1 MTTLSS
7 AAPAAKAPAY
17 SWYVLGVLC
26 VAGLVSSVDRQI
38 LNLLVEPI
46 KRSLAITDTQISL
59 LQGFAFA
66 LFYAFM
72 AIPLGRLADT
82 TNRRNV
88 IVAGVFTWTI
98 ATLCCGLAGGF
109 VVLFV
114 MRMFVGVGE
123 ATLSPAG
130 YSLLSDYF
138 PKETLSRA
146 ISIFTG
152 MSFAGSG
159 LALILGGFLLAQL
172 EGAQTVALPLFGRVE
187 DWQAAF
193 IIAAIPGFMVALLML
208 TVREPP
214 RMERGKAIT
223 ADPVPLSAVFAWL
236 KQNVAVIAPIVFGF
250 SILAASQFALTSWIP
265 TFFIRV
271 HGWSPTEIGYSYGLF
286 MAVLSTFGIVAGG
299 WVADTLLAR
308 GVRAA
313 NLLVPIGAAVL
324 AMPLVLTFPHMADP
338 QIALALIA
346 PMSILGAVPFG
357 AGTAAIPMIAPNRM
371 RAQFTAL
378 YLLLANLIGGGIGP
392 WSVAFFTDSVFGD
405 PMAVG
410 RSLSIVPA
418 ILSGLAIVVLALGVK
433 PFMRRM
439 AEAEERP

>member
-1 MTTLSS
+1 MT
-7 AAPAAKAPAY
+7 AASPAARPSAPAY
-17 SWYVLGVLC
+17 SWYVLAVLC
-26 VAGLVSSVDRQI
+26 VAGLVSAVDRQI

-46 KRSLAITDTQISL
+46 KRSLDITDTQISL

-88 IVAGVFTWTI
+88 IVAGVLTWTV

-109 VVLFV
+109 AVLFL

-159 LALILGGFLLAQL
+159 LALIAGGFLLAQL
-172 EGAQTVALPLFGRVE
+172 EGAETVALPLFGRVQ

-193 IIAAIPGFMVALLML
+193 IIAAIPGFIVAGLML
-208 TVREPP
+208 SVREPV
-214 RMERGKAIT
+214 RLERGRT
-223 ADPVPLSAVFAWL
+223 VSDETVPLTAVFAWL
-236 KQNVAVIAPIVFGF
+236 RTNFAVIGPIVFGF

-271 HGWSPTEIGYSYGLF
+271 HGWSATEIGYSYGLF

-299 WVADTLLAR
+299 WIADALLAR
-308 GVRAA
+308 GVKAA
-313 NLLVPIGAAVL
+313 NLLVPIGAAAL
-324 AMPLVLTFPHMADP
+324 ALPLVATFTHIDNP
-338 QIALALIA
+338 QIALAFVA
-346 PMSILGAVPFG
+346 PMSILGAMPFG

-378 YLLLANLIGGGIGP
+378 YLLVANLIGGGIGP

-405 PMAVG
+405 PLAVG

-418 ILSGLAIVVLALGVK
+418 ILSGLAIVVLLMGVR
-433 PFMRRM
+433 PFVARM
-439 AEAEERP
+439 DADEAGL